1 MHNPVSVAAM
11 GLIPVEVM
19 PIELDIASFY
29 ETQNRQRKNGRDGKD
44 IPPHVHSVCSGGP
57 PPMKRADKSTSV
69 DALRI
74 EPRNE
79 RFGTG
84 KIRRLERSRRS

>member
-1 MHNPVSVAAM
+1 M

-19 PIELDIASFY
+19 PIELDIASFS
-29 ETQNRQRKNGRDGKD
+29 TQDQQRKHSRDGKD
-44 IPPHVHSVCSGGP
+44 IPLHVHSVYRVRTAST
-57 PPMKRADKSTSV
+57 KRANKSNSV

-79 RFGTG
+79 RIGIG
-84 KIRRLERSRRS
+84 EIKR